1 MATIYELDTRVSNL
15 ERLVDYLSN
24 QITRNREYAD
34 EDTAGN
40 RQSISNLTPITF
52 TKTAYYNEKEKTFY
66 NIPPGY
72 VTVLFDN
79 YNGNYSVNRVS
90 DRVTVSFDALTE
102 STNIKILIN

>member
-1 MATIYELDTRVSNL
+1 MDYEREIKRINKSLAEMQDSIIQLQKNNQPVINK
-15 ERLVDYLSN
+15 VD
-24 QITRNREYAD
+24 
-34 EDTAGN
+34 DTAI
-40 RQSISNLTPITF
+40 RVDQMSPYTE
-52 TKTAYYNEKEKTFY
+52 TKKAYYNEKEKTFY
-66 NIPPGY
+66 NVPPGY